1 MARVAEDSACAHGAG
16 MVRASGNSDG
26 ETGRDTPGKVPVKAR
41 ACLRVMVLEDEPL
54 AAMAL
59 EDMLGDLGFTT
70 LGPFME
76 LDEATDFA
84 RDHAAEIDVAILD
97 VNIHGD
103 LSFDLAA
110 LLLQRNIPFFF
121 CSGYSKESFEA
132 RWRRW
137 PNIGKQFSE
146 AGLLTM
152 IEETCGLKV

>member
-1 MARVAEDSACAHGAG
+1 MARTAENSARGHDLGMARTGADPEDDGDCDKSPVAPMG
-16 MVRASGNSDG
+16 RA
-26 ETGRDTPGKVPVKAR
+26 R
-41 ACLRVMVLEDEPL
+41 LRVMVLEDEPL
-54 AAMAL
+54 PAMAL
-59 EDMLGDLGFTT
+59 DDMLVDLGFIT

-76 LDEATDFA
+76 LDEATDFV

-103 LSFDLAA
+103 LSFDLAD

-121 CSGYSKESFEA
+121 CSGRSRDSFDA

-137 PNIGKQFSE
+137 PNMGKQFTE
-146 AGLLTM
+146 ASLLAM